1 MRELVYYVAVSL
13 DGFIAGPNGEFDS
26 FLAEGDHMDVINERF
41 ADTIPT
47 DFADA
52 LHIPQSRSMFD
63 TVLMGWNTYAVG
75 LPFGVESP
83 YRHLRQIVFT
93 RGRNATGESLEVS
106 RDDPAEV
113 VRRLK
118 QEVGAS
124 IWLCGGGA
132 LAATLADE
140 IDRLVLKRNPVLFGT
155 GIPLFG
161 ERPYRPER
169 FDEVATTAFESGV
182 VLSEYRRAPSAG

>member
-1 MRELVYYVAVSL
+1 MRELVYFAAVTL
-13 DGFIAGPNGEFDS
+13 DGFIAGPHGEFDA
-26 FLAEGDHMDVINERF
+26 FLVEGDHMDGINARF
-41 ADTIPT
+41 ADTLPT
-47 DFADA
+47 VAAEA
-52 LHIPQSRSMFD
+52 LGITQERTMFD

-75 LPFGVESP
+75 GLPSP
-83 YRHLRQIVFT
+83 YGHLRQIVFSRT
-93 RGRNATGESLEVS
+93 QHGEAENLEITAE
-106 RDDPAEV
+106 DPVEV

-118 QEVGAS
+118 QEEGRA

-140 IDRLVLKRNPVLFGT
+140 IDRLVLKRQPLLFGS

-169 FDEVATTAFESGV
+169 FDAVDTTAYGTGV
-182 VLSEYRRAPSAG
+182 VVTELVRRPAG